1 MPKKPKVSPTTTT
14 TQTIEKEVE
23 AIKQKATLLANQ
35 NDPNDAFILLA
46 LDELA
51 KTSRSAR
58 IDEADI
64 SRTNQAVIKKP
75 GDQSGYSR
83 VMVGGGGKASYV
95 VGG

>member
-1 MPKKPKVSPTTTT
+1 MPKKAKVSPTTTT

-35 NDPNDAFILLA
+35 NDPSDAFILLA

-83 VMVGGGGKASYV
+83 VIGGGGVKRHM
-95 VGG
+95 

>member
-1 MPKKPKVSPTTTT
+1 MPKKAKVSPTTTT

-23 AIKQKATLLANQ
+23 SIKQKATLLANQ
-35 NDPNDAFILLA
+35 NDPSDAFILLA

-64 SRTNQAVIKKP
+64 SRTNQAVIKKKP

-83 VMVGGGGKASYV
+83 VIGGGG
-95 VGG
+95 GG